1 MPKLDRYLLRDFV
14 QSFLATLIVLLTVSL
29 GGVLVDV
36 LGEIADGGL
45 PARLLLSQLGLQL
58 LVYLPLVLPLAL
70 MLGLMLAVARLYRD
84 SEMAVLNAVGV
95 GPRRLLRPLLMAVLP
110 VVALVGACSL
120 WLGPWAERTGARM
133 VEQANRS
140 LIVAGLE
147 PGRFTALPNGGGIV
161 YIDGMSE
168 DGRTLQG
175 VFLQRERE
183 GRVDVVTARN
193 GSLEFGGER
202 DRFLRL
208 AEGHRLEGP
217 LEGGLDFR
225 LMRYA
230 VNEVA
235 LPDRAETRKD
245 DDPGVAPTLSL
256 LGDGRPAAV
265 AELHGRLAPPLL
277 ALGFALLTVP
287 LARSSP
293 RQQRYGRLMLGFLAY
308 LVGLNLMFIGVQMLG
323 DGRLPAPAGLWWLTL
338 PLLAL
343 ATWVYLRDGRL
354 PRPRRAAA

>member
-1 MPKLDRYLLRDFV
+1 MPKLDRYLLGDFL

-70 MLGLMLAVARLYRD
+70 MLGLMLSVARLYRD
-84 SEMAVLNAVGV
+84 SEMAVINAVGV
-95 GPRRLLRPLLMAVLP
+95 GPRRLLRPLLMTAVP
-110 VVALVGACSL
+110 VVLVVAACSL
-120 WLGPWAERTGARM
+120 WLGPWAQRAGAEM

-147 PGRFTALPNGGGIV
+147 PGRFTSLPNGGGIV
-161 YIDGMSE
+161 YIDRMSE

-175 VFLQRERE
+175 VFLHRERE
-183 GRVDVVTARN
+183 GRVDVLTASE
-193 GSLEFGGER
+193 GELQFEGER
-202 DRFLRL
+202 ERFLQLRD
-208 AEGHRLEGP
+208 GHRVEGP
-217 LEGGLDFR
+217 LGGTLDFR
-225 LMRYA
+225 MMRYA
-230 VNEVA
+230 ANELA
-235 LPDRAETRKD
+235 MPDRTDTRER
-245 DDPGVAPTLSL
+245 DDPVLLPTRTL
-256 LGDGRPAAV
+256 LGDKRAEAN
-265 AELHGRLAPPLL
+265 AELHRRLAPPLL
-277 ALGFALLTVP
+277 ALAFALMTLP

-308 LVGLNLMFIGVQMLG
+308 LVSANLLFIGTRMLAEG
-323 DGRLPAPAGLWWLTL
+323 ELPAMLGLWWLTL

-343 ATWVYLRDGRL
+343 AIWMYLRDGRL
-354 PRPRRAAA
+354 SRPRRAAA

>member
-110 VVALVGACSL
+110 VVAMVGLCSL
-120 WLGPWAERTGARM
+120 WLGPWAQRTAARM
-133 VEQANRS
+133 IEQANRS

-147 PGRFTALPNGGGIV
+147 PGRFTSLSNGGIV

-183 GRVDVVTARN
+183 GRIDVVTART
-193 GSLEFGGER
+193 GSLEFGGEN
-202 DRFLRL
+202 DRYLRL
-208 AEGHRLEGP
+208 ADGHRLEGP
-217 LEGGLDFR
+217 LDGGLDFR

-235 LPDRAETRKD
+235 LPDGADERAKD
-245 DDPGVAPTLSL
+245 DPVIAPTLSL
-256 LGDGRPAAV
+256 FGDGRPAAI

-308 LVGLNLMFIGVQMLG
+308 LVGLNLMFIGVRMLAE
-323 DGRLPAPAGLWWLTL
+323 GRLPAPVGLWWLTL

-343 ATWVYLRDGRL
+343 ALWLYLRDGRL
-354 PRPRRAAA
+354 PRPRRVAA

>member
-110 VVALVGACSL
+110 VVLLVGLCSL
-120 WLGPWAERTGARM
+120 WLGPWAQRTAAKM

-147 PGRFTALPNGGGIV
+147 PGRFTSLPGGGIV

-183 GRVDVVTARN
+183 DRIDVVTASG
-193 GSLEFGGER
+193 GSLEFGGDR

-208 AEGHRLEGP
+208 VDGHRVEGP
-217 LEGGLDFR
+217 LGGGLDYR

-235 LPDRAETRKD
+235 LPDRAEDRGE
-245 DDPGVAPTLSL
+245 DDPAIASTLDL
-256 LGDGRPAAV
+256 FGDGRPAAI

-308 LVGLNLMFIGVQMLG
+308 LVGLNLMFIGVRMLA

-338 PLLAL
+338 PLLAFAL
-343 ATWVYLRDGRL
+343 WLYLRDGRL
-354 PRPRRAAA
+354 PRPRRVAA

>member
-1 MPKLDRYLLRDFV
+1 MPKLDRYLLGDFV

-45 PARLLLSQLGLQL
+45 PAKLLLSQLGLQL

-70 MLGLMLAVARLYRD
+70 MLGLMLSVVRLYRD
-84 SEMAVLNAVGV
+84 SEMAVINAVGV
-95 GPRRLLRPLLMAVLP
+95 GPRRLLRPLLMAALP
-110 VVALVGACSL
+110 VVVAVGVCSL
-120 WLGPWAERTGARM
+120 WLGPWAQRTGARLI
-133 VEQANRS
+133 EQANRS

-147 PGRFTALPNGGGIV
+147 AGRFTLLPGGGGIV
-161 YIDGMSE
+161 YIDGMNE
-168 DGRTLQG
+168 DGTGLKG

-183 GRVDVVTARN
+183 GRIDVMTARD
-193 GSLEFGGER
+193 GALQLDGER
-202 DRFLRL
+202 ERFLHLRD
-208 AEGHRLEGP
+208 GHRLEGP
-217 LEGGLDFR
+217 LGGALDFR

-230 VNEVA
+230 TNEVA
-235 LPDRAETRKD
+235 LPDRAETRD
-245 DDPGVAPTLSL
+245 SDDPALAPTREL
-256 LGDGRPAAV
+256 LGDRRPQAM
-265 AELHGRLAPPLL
+265 AELHARLAPPLL
-277 ALGFALLTVP
+277 ALGFALLTLP

-308 LVGLNLMFIGVQMLG
+308 LVSVNLMFIGTRMLAEG
-323 DGRLPAPAGLWWLTL
+323 ELPGLLGLWWLTL

-343 ATWVYLRDGRL
+343 ATWLYLRDGRL

>member
-36 LGEIADGGL
+36 LGEIADGGI

-95 GPRRLLRPLLMAVLP
+95 GPRRLLRPLLLAVLP
-110 VVALVGACSL
+110 VVAVVGACSL
-120 WLGPWAERTGARM
+120 WLGPWADRAAVRM

-140 LIVAGLE
+140 LIVAGME
-147 PGRFTALPNGGGIV
+147 PGRFTTLPGGGIV

-168 DGRTLQG
+168 DGTTLQG
-175 VFLQRERE
+175 IFTQRERD
-183 GRVDVVTARN
+183 GRVDVSTART
-193 GSLEFGGER
+193 GTLELAGEHERYLQLR
-202 DRFLRL
+202 D
-208 AEGHRLEGP
+208 GHRVEGP
-217 LEGGLDFR
+217 LDGGLDFR

-230 VNEVA
+230 INELA
-235 LPDRAETRKD
+235 LPDRAETPD
-245 DDPGVAPTLSL
+245 EDAPAL
-256 LGDGRPAAV
+256 LPTTDLFGDGRPEAA
-265 AELHGRLAPPLL
+265 AELHRRLAPPLL

-287 LARSSP
+287 MARSAP
-293 RQQRYGRLMLGFLAY
+293 RQQRYGRLLLGFLAY
-308 LVGLNLMFIGVQMLG
+308 LVGVNLMFIGVRMLA
-323 DGRLPAPAGLWWLTL
+323 DGRLPAAAGLWWLTL

-343 ATWVYLRDGRL
+343 AAWLYLRDGRL
-354 PRPRRAAA
+354 PRRRRGALA

>member
-1 MPKLDRYLLRDFV
+1 MPKLDRYLTGDFL
-14 QSFLATLIVLLTVSL
+14 QSFLATLIVLLVVSL

-36 LGEIADGGL
+36 LGNIADGGL
-45 PARLLLSQLGLQL
+45 PARLMLSQLGLQL

-95 GPRRLLRPLLMAVLP
+95 GPGRLLRPVLMTALP
-110 VVALVGACSL
+110 VVVVVGMCSL
-120 WLGPWAERTGARM
+120 WLGPWARSTGARM
-133 VEQANRS
+133 IEQANRS

-147 PGRFTALPNGGGIV
+147 PGRFTALPSGGGIV

-168 DGRTLQG
+168 DGRNLRG
-175 VFLQRERE
+175 VFLQREEE
-183 GRVDVVTARN
+183 GRVDVVTARQ
-193 GSLEFGGER
+193 GSLEFEGDR
-202 DRFLRL
+202 DRYLRL
-208 AEGHRLEGP
+208 LDGHRVEGP
-217 LEGGLDFR
+217 LDAGLDFR

-230 VNEVA
+230 SNEVA
-235 LPDRAETRKD
+235 LPDRAESRKD
-245 DDPGVAPTLSL
+245 DDPELTATTDLI
-256 LGDGRPAAV
+256 GDGRPAAV
-265 AELHGRLAPPLL
+265 AELHGRLTPPLL

-308 LVGLNLMFIGVQMLG
+308 LVGLNLMFIGVRLLAEG
-323 DGRLPAPAGLWWLTL
+323 DLPAPAGLWWLTL

-343 ATWVYLRDGRL
+343 AVWLYRRDGRL
-354 PRPRRAAA
+354 PRPRKVAA

>member
-36 LGEIADGGL
+36 LGEIAEGGI

-95 GPRRLLRPLLMAVLP
+95 GPRRLLRPLLLAVLP
-110 VVALVGACSL
+110 VVAVVAACSL
-120 WLGPWAERTGARM
+120 WLGPWADRASATM

-147 PGRFTALPNGGGIV
+147 PGRFTTLSGGGIV

-168 DGRTLQG
+168 DGAALQG
-175 VFLQRERE
+175 VFMQRERE
-183 GRVDVVTARN
+183 GRIDVATART
-193 GSLEFGGER
+193 GTLEIAGEQER
-202 DRFLRL
+202 YLQLR
-208 AEGHRLEGP
+208 EGHRLEGP
-217 LEGGLDFR
+217 LDGGLDFR

-230 VNEVA
+230 INEVA
-235 LPDRAETRKD
+235 LPERADGRDD
-245 DDPGVAPTLSL
+245 DDPELAPTPAL
-256 LGDGRPAAV
+256 LGDRRPEAV
-265 AELHGRLAPPLL
+265 AELHRRLTPPLL

-293 RQQRYGRLMLGFLAY
+293 RQQRYGRLLLGFLAY
-308 LVGLNLMFIGVQMLG
+308 LVGVNLMFIGIRMLAEG
-323 DGRLPAPAGLWWLTL
+323 DLPPAAGLWWLTL

-343 ATWVYLRDGRL
+343 AGWLYLRDGRL

>member
-1 MPKLDRYLLRDFV
+1 MPKLDRYLLGDFL
-14 QSFLATLIVLLTVSL
+14 QSFLATLIVLLVVSL

-70 MLGLMLAVARLYRD
+70 MLGLMLSVARLYRD

-95 GPRRLLRPLLMAVLP
+95 GPRRLLRPLLLVALP
-110 VVALVGACSL
+110 VALAVGVCSL
-120 WLGPWAERTGARM
+120 WLGPWAQRTGAQM

-147 PGRFTALPNGGGIV
+147 PGRFTSLPSDGGIV
-161 YIDGMSE
+161 YVDAMAE
-168 DGRTLQG
+168 DGATLRG

-183 GRVDVVTARN
+183 GRIDVMTARE
-193 GSLEFGGER
+193 GDLQFEGER
-202 DRFLRL
+202 SRYLQLR
-208 AEGHRLEGP
+208 EGQRLEGP
-217 LEGGLDFR
+217 LDGALDFR

-230 VNEVA
+230 INEVA
-235 LPDRAETRKD
+235 LPDRAETRD
-245 DDPGVAPTLSL
+245 RDDPALAPTPDLI
-256 LGDGRPAAV
+256 GDGRPEAI
-265 AELHGRLAPPLL
+265 AELHARLTPPLL
-277 ALGFALLTVP
+277 ALGFALLTLP
-287 LARSSP
+287 LGRSSP

-308 LVGLNLMFIGVQMLG
+308 LVCVNLMFIGTRMLAEG
-323 DGRLPAPAGLWWLTL
+323 ELPGLVGLWWLTL

-343 ATWVYLRDGRL
+343 AAWLYLRDGRVS
-354 PRPRRAAA
+354 RPRRSAA

>member
-14 QSFLATLIVLLTVSL
+14 QSFLATLIVLLTVSM

-110 VVALVGACSL
+110 VVAMVGLCSL
-120 WLGPWAERTGARM
+120 WLGPWAQRTAARM
-133 VEQANRS
+133 IEQANRS

-147 PGRFTALPNGGGIV
+147 PGRFTSLSNGGIV

-183 GRVDVVTARN
+183 GRIDVVTART
-193 GSLEFGGER
+193 GSLEFGGEN
-202 DRFLRL
+202 DRYLRL
-208 AEGHRLEGP
+208 ADGHRLEGP
-217 LEGGLDFR
+217 LDGGLDFR

-235 LPDRAETRKD
+235 LPDGADERAKD
-245 DDPGVAPTLSL
+245 DPVIAPTLSL
-256 LGDGRPAAV
+256 FGDGRPAAI

-308 LVGLNLMFIGVQMLG
+308 LVGLNLMFIGVRMLAE
-323 DGRLPAPAGLWWLTL
+323 GRLPAPVGLWWLTL

-343 ATWVYLRDGRL
+343 ALWLYLRDGRL
-354 PRPRRAAA
+354 PRPRRVAA

>member
-1 MPKLDRYLLRDFV
+1 MPKLDRYLLGDFV

-45 PARLLLSQLGLQL
+45 PAKLLLSQLGLQL

-70 MLGLMLAVARLYRD
+70 MLGLMLSVVRLYRD
-84 SEMAVLNAVGV
+84 SEMAVINAVGV
-95 GPRRLLRPLLMAVLP
+95 GPRRLLRPLLMVAVP
-110 VVALVGACSL
+110 VVVMVSLCSL
-120 WLGPWAERTGARM
+120 WLGPWAQRTGARLI
-133 VEQANRS
+133 EEANRS

-147 PGRFTALPNGGGIV
+147 AGRFTSLPNGGGIV

-168 DGRTLQG
+168 DGAGLKG

-183 GRVDVVTARN
+183 GRIDVLTARE
-193 GSLEFGGER
+193 GALQLEGER
-202 DRFLRL
+202 NRYLQLRD
-208 AEGHRLEGP
+208 GHRIEGP
-217 LEGGLDFR
+217 LDGTLDFR

-230 VNEVA
+230 VNDVA
-235 LPDRAETRKD
+235 LPDRAQVRD
-245 DDPGVAPTLSL
+245 SDDPALLPTPAL
-256 LGDGRPAAV
+256 LRDPRPAAT
-265 AELHGRLAPPLL
+265 AELHARLAPPLL
-277 ALGFALLTVP
+277 ALAFALLTLP

-308 LVGLNLMFIGVQMLG
+308 LVSVNLVFIGSRMLAEG
-323 DGRLPAPAGLWWLTL
+323 ELPGLLGLWWLTL

-343 ATWVYLRDGRL
+343 AVWLYARDGRM
-354 PRPRRAAA
+354 PRPKGAAA

>member
-1 MPKLDRYLLRDFV
+1 MPKLDRYLLGDFL
-14 QSFLATLIVLLTVSL
+14 QSFLATLIVLLVVSL

-70 MLGLMLAVARLYRD
+70 MLGLMLSVARLYRD

-95 GPRRLLRPLLMAVLP
+95 GPRRLLRPLLLVALP
-110 VVALVGACSL
+110 VAVAVGVCSL
-120 WLGPWAERTGARM
+120 WLGPWAQRTGAQM

-147 PGRFTALPNGGGIV
+147 PGRFTSLPGDGGIV
-161 YIDGMSE
+161 YVDAMAE
-168 DGRTLQG
+168 DGTTLRG

-183 GRVDVVTARN
+183 GRIDVMTARE
-193 GSLEFGGER
+193 GALQFEGER
-202 DRFLRL
+202 SRYLQLR
-208 AEGHRLEGP
+208 EGHRLEGP
-217 LEGGLDFR
+217 LDGGLDFR

-230 VNEVA
+230 INEVA
-235 LPDRAETRKD
+235 LPDRAETRD
-245 DDPGVAPTLSL
+245 RDDPALATTAEL
-256 LGDGRPAAV
+256 LGDVRPEAV
-265 AELHGRLAPPLL
+265 AELHARLAPPLL
-277 ALGFALLTVP
+277 ALGFALLTLP
-287 LARSSP
+287 LGRSSP

-308 LVGLNLMFIGVQMLG
+308 LVCVNLMFIGTRMLAEG
-323 DGRLPAPAGLWWLTL
+323 ELPGLVGLWWLTL

-343 ATWVYLRDGRL
+343 AAWLYLRDGRVS
-354 PRPRRAAA
+354 RPRRSAA